1 MTLQRYAFFLLMVA
15 LPLVAPTNDWCSSNG
30 TADCNN
36 DGTAMCVYKLNK
48 DGSSNEFKKIT
59 PECKT
64 SATADNKC
72 KPATVSA
79 TPEVA
84 INEDELCCTKP
95 KAANEHVQLDT
106 KCVRM
111 IGVLTNLTWR
121 NKRINKTG
129 GGVLKSRLRNIL
141 QAEGR
146 SDIFDALEKYME
158 EQNQKLEKL
167 TSKVT
172 SMSAKISSMSNE
184 ISSVKSNQIKCTSGT
199 VWWDWPLASKIDQ
212 VVYFSTSFKET
223 PSIVLG
229 LDMLGPKEISLRM
242 KDVTRSQFTAYFDK
256 WRCAGYTTEAYWLA
270 CGV

>member
-1 MTLQRYAFFLLMVA
+1 MVA

-95 KAANEHVQLDT
+95 KAANEHVKLDT

-121 NKRINKTG
+121 NKRKNKTG
-129 GGVLKSRLRNIL
+129 SLLLLVLTRAYTGCVEHEVCITDKQERTPSHIW
-141 QAEGR
+141 EGR
-146 SDIFDALEKYME
+146 
-158 EQNQKLEKL
+158 
-167 TSKVT
+167 
-172 SMSAKISSMSNE
+172 
-184 ISSVKSNQIKCTSGT
+184 
-199 VWWDWPLASKIDQ
+199 W
-212 VVYFSTSFKET
+212 
-223 PSIVLG
+223 
-229 LDMLGPKEISLRM
+229 
-242 KDVTRSQFTAYFDK
+242 
-256 WRCAGYTTEAYWLA
+256 
-270 CGV
+270 